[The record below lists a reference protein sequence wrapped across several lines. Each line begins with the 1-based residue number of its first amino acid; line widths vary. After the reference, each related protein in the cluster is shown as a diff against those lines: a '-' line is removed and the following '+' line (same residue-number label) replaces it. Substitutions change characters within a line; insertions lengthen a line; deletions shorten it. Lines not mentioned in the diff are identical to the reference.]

1 MNLYIP
7 PPRIMNMYRRSSCG
21 RSWMLVLVLVVVLL
35 VLLVLL
41 LLVLLVVVVVSA
53 SQLKS
58 VILFERY
65 SHSISLAWLKELYL
79 AKAEKEPLFA
89 CCTVEYFNL

>member
-1 MNLYIP
+1 
-7 PPRIMNMYRRSSCG
+7 
-21 RSWMLVLVLVVVLL
+21 MLVLVLVV

>member
-1 MNLYIP
+1 
-7 PPRIMNMYRRSSCG
+7 
-21 RSWMLVLVLVVVLL
+21 MLVLVLVV

-53 SQLKS
+53 SQMKS
-58 VILFERY
+58 VILVERY